1 MSSRVRRFQICALAM
16 TSHFERNQL
25 LTLEVCPDHLSF
37 AGGVKQIPVMDT
49 TARVDTFS
57 ASNRQECQKY
67 VNKLQRQIH
76 KAVEAGKWR
85 KVRHLVY
92 LLTKRSRAI
101 KILSTYRITTGNG
114 GKHTAGVDN
123 VRIPRG
129 ISPESKRQIRL
140 GILKQVNTFRKPSPI
155 RRIYIPK
162 PNGKKRPLGIPVMLD
177 RIAQDIIRTA
187 IEPITEFHFDDSSH
201 GFRPKRGC
209 HDAIE
214 DVFMK
219 LSRNYAST
227 PKWILEGDISGCF
240 DNIRHETVINEL
252 RKWHIPETIT
262 DAIRKILTGKISEG
276 QTLFPSEKGTPQGG
290 VISPML
296 ANVALTELDE
306 LCRARGKTWASNGN
320 TPLVRYADDFIVV
333 CDTKEKAQQCK
344 EELSTWLKREVGLE
358 LSSEKTS
365 ITHVSQGFDFLGF
378 NVRKYYPK
386 SLKLKPKL
394 LIKPAEEK
402 VAGFLRDIRQ
412 TIKTMRPAKTED
424 LIKIL
429 NPRIRG
435 WGLYYSRVV
444 SKKTFSKIDR
454 EIYQAL
460 WRWAKR
466 RHPKKGNG
474 WIKNRYFKTFAGSR
488 WTFTGENGTRLMKMS
503 SLRIRRHIKLRN
515 GMKVYA
521 SDRATLEYWRNR
533 GYKSVLNQIYT
544 LKAGSLYKRQKGICP
559 YCQKLVTDISTA
571 HIHHILPTK
580 YGGTEKLNNLWL
592 LHLDCHRAMH
602 TEYSLKQMRDAV
614 ETADCIYCLLPEVKA
629 V

>member
-25 LTLEVCPDHLSF
+25 LALEVCPDHLSF
-37 AGGVKQIPVMDT
+37 AGGVKQIPAMDT

-67 VNKLQRQIH
+67 VNKMQRQIH

-92 LLTKRSRAI
+92 LLTKRSRGI
-101 KILSTYRITTGNG
+101 KILATYRITTGNG

-129 ISPESKRQIRL
+129 TSPETKRQIRL
-140 GILKQVNTFRKPSPI
+140 GILKQCSAFRKPSSI

-177 RIAQDIIRTA
+177 RIAQDIVRMA
-187 IEPITEFHFDDSSH
+187 IEPVMEFHFDDSSY
-201 GFRPKRGC
+201 GFRPKRSC
-209 HDAIE
+209 HDAIK
-214 DVFMK
+214 DVFNK
-219 LSRNYAST
+219 LSGNYEGT
-227 PKWILEGDISGCF
+227 PTWILEGDIKGCF
-240 DNIRHETVINEL
+240 SNIKHDAILDRL
-252 RKWHIPETIT
+252 RKWHVPEAIT
-262 DAIRKILTGKISEG
+262 AAIDRILKAKTSEG
-276 QTLFPSEKGTPQGG
+276 HTLFSSEMGTAQGG

-306 LCRARGKTWASNGN
+306 MCREWTTKKGY
-320 TPLVRYADDFIVV
+320 TPLVKYADDFITVHN
-333 CDTKEKAQQCK
+333 TRAEAQQWK
-344 EELSTWLKREVGLE
+344 EMVSSQLKGGVELE
-358 LSSEKTS
+358 LSEEKTS

-386 SLKLKPKL
+386 SPKVKPKL

-402 VAGFLRDIRQ
+402 VTGFLRDIRQ
-412 TIKTMRPAKTED
+412 TIKAMSQAKTEA
-424 LIKIL
+424 LVKTL
-429 NPRIRG
+429 NPKIQG
-435 WGLYYSRVV
+435 WGLYYRHVV
-444 SKKTFSKIDR
+444 SKRTFSKIDK

-466 RHPKKGNG
+466 RHPKKGNR
-474 WIKNRYFKTFAGSR
+474 WIRNRYFRTFGRDR
-488 WTFTGENGTRLMKMS
+488 WTFTGEDGTRLMKMS
-503 SLRIRRHIKLRN
+503 SLRIIRHIKLRN

-521 SDRATLEYWRNR
+521 SDRTTTEYWRNR
-533 GYKSVLNQIYT
+533 EYKSVLKQIYSS
-544 LKAGSLYKRQKGICP
+544 KAENLYKRQKGICP
-559 YCQKLVTDISTA
+559 YCQRLVTDISMA

-602 TEYSLKQMRDAV
+602 TKYSLKQMRDAV
-614 ETADCIYCLLPEVKA
+614 ETSDCIYCLPPEVKA